1 MSRPPPATFFVRTFG
16 CQMNEHDS
24 ERMTQQLLAAGLER
38 VDAARH
44 ADLILINTC
53 SVRAKPEHKAL
64 SEAGRYKHARDQRGA
79 RIVLAGCVARQRG
92 RALLE
97 RAPWLDAVI
106 GPDAVGR
113 LADIVARLT
122 AGAGPLLDVADHTTA
137 QPGFVPLGPDCG
149 HPVCRHVT
157 IMKGCDNFCSYC
169 IVPLVRGREV
179 SRPQR
184 EVLAEVESLAG
195 RGVRQVTLLGQNVN
209 SYRDPDSGTGFAGLL
224 RALDRQAA
232 VARIRFTSS
241 HPKDLSPELIAA
253 MAECP
258 TVAEH
263 LHLALQSGSDAVL
276 ARMGRG
282 HDAADYMQRVDALRQ
297 AVAGLVLSTDLMV
310 GFPGE
315 TEADFRATLEVVERV
330 AFDGAFSFK
339 YSPRPGTRAAR
350 ELADDV
356 SAAGKQDRLERLQ
369 ALILE
374 LEKASLDKML
384 NKEVEVL
391 VDGLSVRDDRVAS
404 GRSRCDRV
412 VNFIPAGAGLPA
424 PGSLLRVR
432 IEQVRGH
439 TLWGHQAGDSGT
451 VQPAAAGG

>member
-1 MSRPPPATFFVRTFG
+1 MSPPPPATFFVRTFG

-24 ERMTQQLLAAGLER
+24 ERMAQQLLAAGLEQ

-64 SEAGRYKHARDQRGA
+64 SEAGRYKHTRDQRGA

-113 LADIVARLT
+113 LADIVARLA
-122 AGAGPLLDVADHTTA
+122 AGAGPLLDVADHTTV
-137 QPGFVPLGPDCG
+137 QPGFVPLGPDHG

-179 SRPQR
+179 SRAA
-184 EVLAEVESLAG
+184 EDVLAEVAELAG

-232 VARIRFTSS
+232 VDRIRFTSS

-258 TVAEH
+258 AVAEH
-263 LHLALQSGSDAVL
+263 LHLALQSGSDTVL
-276 ARMGRG
+276 ERMGRG
-282 HDAADYMQRVDALRQ
+282 HDAAAFIQRVDALRQ
-297 AVAGLVLSTDLMV
+297 WVPGLALTTDLIA

-315 TEADFRATLEVVERV
+315 TEADFRATLEVVERL

-356 SAAGKQDRLERLQ
+356 PAAVKQDRLERLQ
-369 ALILE
+369 TLIGE
-374 LEKASLDKML
+374 LEKASLNKMV
-384 NKEVEVL
+384 KREVEVL
-391 VDGLSVRDDRVAS
+391 VEGMSVRDDRVAS

-412 VNFIPAGAGLPA
+412 INFTPAGAGQPA
-424 PGSLLRVR
+424 PGSLVRVR

-439 TLWGHQAGDSGT
+439 TLWGRQTGQPDAT
-451 VQPAAAGG
+451 QPATG